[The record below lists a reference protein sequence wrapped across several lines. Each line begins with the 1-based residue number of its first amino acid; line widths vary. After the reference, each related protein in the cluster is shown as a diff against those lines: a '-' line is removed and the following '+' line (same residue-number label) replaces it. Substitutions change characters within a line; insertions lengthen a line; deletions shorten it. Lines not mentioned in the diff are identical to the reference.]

1 MDIPTLGNSRELFV
15 AGAFGESTGN
25 RKDTVQI
32 SFGVPVYID
41 EHGFRVDPDQTDS
54 DADEALLLLGDSVAF
69 GPGVEEGDTLAGR
82 LRRSLA
88 SVRLYNSAVIGYATS
103 DYANVAEQFIP
114 EHLEVRHAWLLFCL
128 NDVSTTN
135 ARQIQRS
142 LVPEDGR
149 EGIERFRG
157 TILDSLN
164 SFLRSRSELYIFL
177 KSRLTDPRMRY
188 FQADRASYL
197 GSNQSFEVGMRPL
210 LRVRDVLAQHEVS
223 LTVVVLPYAAQL
235 RTQPPSQTE
244 PQERI
249 VAFLAENGITHLDT
263 TPFLAEEQEDLFLFG
278 DPMHL
283 SKAGHRALFELLRTR
298 LLEDGGQ
305 GDVSVTGDKRAVE
318 PRSGRVQSARAGWSN
333 NLNLPQRRVSVD

>member
-1 MDIPTLGNSRELFV
+1 
-15 AGAFGESTGN
+15 
-25 RKDTVQI
+25 
-32 SFGVPVYID
+32 
-41 EHGFRVDPDQTDS
+41 
-54 DADEALLLLGDSVAF
+54 
-69 GPGVEEGDTLAGR
+69 
-82 LRRSLA
+82 
-88 SVRLYNSAVIGYATS
+88 
-103 DYANVAEQFIP
+103 
-114 EHLEVRHAWLLFCL
+114 
-128 NDVSTTN
+128 
-135 ARQIQRS
+135 
-142 LVPEDGR
+142 
-149 EGIERFRG
+149 
-157 TILDSLN
+157 
-164 SFLRSRSELYIFL
+164 
-177 KSRLTDPRMRY
+177 
-188 FQADRASYL
+188 
-197 GSNQSFEVGMRPL
+197 
-210 LRVRDVLAQHEVS
+210 